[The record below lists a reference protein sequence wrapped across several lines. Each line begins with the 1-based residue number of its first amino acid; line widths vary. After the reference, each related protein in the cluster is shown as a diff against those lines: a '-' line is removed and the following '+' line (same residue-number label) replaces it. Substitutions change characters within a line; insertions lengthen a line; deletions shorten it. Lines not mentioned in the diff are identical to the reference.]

1 MNVSGNAISPAP
13 FLAASLISFTDFA
26 TVLSRSRNTGV
37 AWTAAAVTFSMSS
50 PQIGGVLP
58 AGARILPSLVLA
70 GYGLRGVAGAWLPEL
85 RQVLDRVRDRPE
97 PGEPR
102 REPGDPAELGGRWR
116 DEGQ

>member
-1 MNVSGNAISPAP
+1 MNVSGKAISPAP
-13 FLAASLISFTDFA
+13 FFAASLISFTDFA

-50 PQIGGVLP
+50 PQIGGGLP

-70 GYGLRGVAGAWLPEL
+70 GDGLRRGAGAWLPEP

-97 PGEPR
+97 T
-102 REPGDPAELGGRWR
+102 REPPPETGHPPG
-116 DEGQ
+116 